1 MLLINFLGLIS
12 DKGKVLRFIGVHM
25 VFKKLAYL
33 VVAFTSTSFAQESAE
48 VLCSKALLSEMKS
61 EHLIG
66 GANAICIQNL
76 NNLPNVAI
84 ALGSDVYVTGDANS
98 DGMAI
103 YKPKVDAITNIL
115 TGKSLSENSFA
126 INGYADGDDNF
137 KDDFHKD
144 LLIDFGNKASFTK
157 DDIKKHIKDPATKNK
172 ILELVADTPD
182 NKEFLIPPSNSTIN
196 PDMNKY
202 HPKII
207 SVMSLAR
214 NYYLALS
221 RARKTCEKLVGSDEA
236 SIKKCLDATSGF
248 ASPNSEIASSGQINC
263 GNRRK
268 SVLQLNPGIDGSQ
281 NGSPS
286 RIEPKFEIPSND
298 AIRDMQLASTLNLF
312 KQIKE
317 GGGNAD
323 QVIEKI
329 ATKCTDEQT
338 TSMGYEYNKQNLKRM
353 YDDISTLLAS
363 SDNSAL
369 RSAVTAGDYKKAA
382 PIIRD
387 ILNSGETDKN
397 YKLSETIIKGFDH
410 DAPLGRVKI
419 FDKNNKPLN
428 CIEKKKYA
436 FNFADSVIPK
446 GFPETYLECK
456 DLNGQII
463 NVKNFFVDKLSFQ
476 ESDPPLPRHLI
487 LSGNKTSFTEGP
499 LAGFRFL
506 DGKYPLASRS
516 PTNTDIFNCLS
527 ASAAIEEKMKST
539 YNGDAGQFIEPDLLR
554 PDVDGQLSASI
565 DVKKI
570 STYKNLKGEHTGWIC
585 EKCHNGLRVE
595 SIESKDVV
603 NKFSREMGNKEAA
616 KDANELMPKK
626 DMGLTFGSMK
636 NLGLRKIQR
645 EHFGSDCPKP
655 KSVCGCLKNVKDG
668 GLDNIIKQ
676 AKVVDMKKLNANFDF
691 TQDDRSESC
700 LWAPPVSP
708 SCMVKPNGQNSDNVV
723 KGFEGAS
730 CQALKRFFGKYPS
743 KNPSNGETDLAKTEQ
758 KLGEYLKKF
767 EKTKIS
773 DLQCSQAFPSDDDLK
788 DCPWPEKG
796 GGASTGAGSTGAKV
810 QKH

>member
-1 MLLINFLGLIS
+1 
-12 DKGKVLRFIGVHM
+12 
-25 VFKKLAYL
+25 
-33 VVAFTSTSFAQESAE
+33 
-48 VLCSKALLSEMKS
+48 
-61 EHLIG
+61 
-66 GANAICIQNL
+66 
-76 NNLPNVAI
+76 
-84 ALGSDVYVTGDANS
+84 
-98 DGMAI
+98 
-103 YKPKVDAITNIL
+103 
-115 TGKSLSENSFA
+115 
-126 INGYADGDDNF
+126 
-137 KDDFHKD
+137 
-144 LLIDFGNKASFTK
+144 
-157 DDIKKHIKDPATKNK
+157 
-172 ILELVADTPD
+172 
-182 NKEFLIPPSNSTIN
+182 
-196 PDMNKY
+196 MNKY

-221 RARKTCEKLVGSDEA
+221 RARKTCEKLVGIDEA

-286 RIEPKFEIPSND
+286 KIEPKFKIPSND
-298 AIRDMQLASTLNLF
+298 AIRDMQMASTLDLF
-312 KQIKE
+312 KKISQ
-317 GGGNAD
+317 GDGNID
-323 QVIEKI
+323 QVIEKM
-329 ATKCTDEQT
+329 ATSCSDGK
-338 TSMGYEYNKQNLKRM
+338 TSSNSFEYNKQNLRRM
-353 YDDISTLLAS
+353 YDDISALVAS

-369 RSAVTAGDYKKAA
+369 RNAVTAGDYKKAA
-382 PIIRD
+382 PLIKE
-387 ILNSGETDKN
+387 ILNIGDTDKN
-397 YKLSETIIKGFDH
+397 YKLSETIVKGFNH
-410 DAPLGRVKI
+410 DAALVRNKI
-419 FDKNNKPLN
+419 FDKNNKPVSCISKSNLN
-428 CIEKKKYA
+428 
-436 FNFADSVIPK
+436 FGFSDSKIPD
-446 GFPETYLECK
+446 GFPATYFECK
-456 DLNGQII
+456 DSDGKMF
-463 NVKNFFVDKLSFQ
+463 NVKNIAGDKISFQ
-476 ESDPPLPRHLI
+476 ESSLPPRELVI
-487 LSGNKTSFTEGP
+487 SGNKTKFSELP
-499 LAGFRFL
+499 LAVFKFL
-506 DGKYPLASRS
+506 DEKYPLASRS

-527 ASAAIEEKMKST
+527 ASSAIEEKMKST
-539 YNGDAGQFIEPDLLR
+539 LNGDAGQFIEPDLLR
-554 PDVDGQLSASI
+554 PDESGQLSASI
-565 DVKKI
+565 NMKNI
-570 STYKNLKGEHTGWIC
+570 SKFENSNGKHAGWIC

-595 SIESKDVV
+595 ALENKLVV

-645 EHFGSDCPKP
+645 EYFGSDCPKP

-708 SCMVKPNGQNSDNVV
+708 SCMVQPNGQNSDNVV

-767 EKTKIS
+767 EKMKIS

-796 GGASTGAGSTGAKV
+796 GASTGAGSTGAKV

>member
-1 MLLINFLGLIS
+1 MPKYLA
-12 DKGKVLRFIGVHM
+12 VLFIAICTTPMAHAVD
-25 VFKKLAYL
+25 
-33 VVAFTSTSFAQESAE
+33 TET
-48 VLCSKALLSEMKS
+48 LCSKALLAEMKKENLLGS
-61 EHLIG
+61 GDNE
-66 GANAICIQNL
+66 ICIRDVTEIPRIDL
-76 NNLPNVAI
+76 S
-84 ALGSDVYVTGDANS
+84 LGSLVYKKGESGS
-98 DGMAI
+98 DKFEI
-103 YKPKVDAITNIL
+103 YKPKVDAITSIL
-115 TGKSLSENSFA
+115 TGKPLAENDFSILGF
-126 INGYADGDDNF
+126 ADGDDNF
-137 KDDFHKD
+137 RNDHQILFQQDFNNPKK
-144 LLIDFGNKASFTK
+144 LTK
-157 DDIKKHIKDPATKNK
+157 QDIIIKIKDEATKNQ
-172 ILELVADTPD
+172 ILELLSDVPETT
-182 NKEFLIPPSNSTIN
+182 NFSIPTEKYTTNSDPKTF
-196 PDMNKY
+196 
-202 HPKII
+202 HPKMAE
-207 SVMSLAR
+207 VMSLIR
-214 NYYLALS
+214 NYYLALE
-221 RARKTCEKLVGSDEA
+221 RAKQTCMKLG
-236 SIKKCLDATSGF
+236 IKETKCNSTTSGF
-248 ASPNSEIASSGQINC
+248 GSPKSEIASAGQIHC
-263 GNRRK
+263 DNRRR
-268 SVLQLNPGIDGSQ
+268 SVLRLNSKETGS
-281 NGSPS
+281 SEAEPS
-286 RIEPKFEIPSND
+286 KIEPKFEIPSKD

-312 KQIKE
+312 KQINE

-329 ATKCTDEQT
+329 ATKCTNEQT
-338 TSMGYEYNKQNLKRM
+338 TSTGYEYNKQNLKRM

-363 SDNSAL
+363 SDNLAL
-369 RSAVTAGDYKKAA
+369 RIAVTAGDYKKAA

-410 DAPLGRVKI
+410 DAPLGRIKI

-436 FNFADSVIPK
+436 FNFADTVIPK

-487 LSGNKTSFTEGP
+487 LSGNKTSFYEEP
-499 LAGFRFL
+499 LKGFRFL

-539 YNGDAGQFIEPDLLR
+539 YSGDAGQFIEPDRLR
-554 PDVDGQLSASI
+554 PDVYGQLSASI
-565 DVKKI
+565 DVEKI
-570 STYKNLKGEHTGWIC
+570 STYKNPKGEHTGWIC

-708 SCMVKPNGQNSDNVV
+708 SCMVQPNGQNSDNVV

-730 CQALKRFFGKYPS
+730 CQALKRFFNKYPS
-743 KNPSNGETDLAKTEQ
+743 KNPSNGEIDLAKTEQ